1 MDETTNE
8 PPEDSPA
15 LVPMRQEIIDFYG
28 DQIIATQTTD
38 AQIYVPVRLLCDNL
52 GMSWAGQRE
61 RIYRNPVLAQA
72 AAVVRVTRSTATGGV
87 PDMLCL
93 PLDMIPGWLFGIS
106 ADRVRPELREK
117 IVRYQRE
124 CFRVLW
130 NAFKGDILPTDPPG
144 SGLTEAQRT
153 LELITAMQRMAQQ
166 QVDLEQRVHTIA
178 EYTRGFIQQ
187 TRSRLN
193 EHDDRLTALELRL
206 DPTAVISE
214 EQAAELALAV
224 KNVGQRL
231 AGQGE
236 KTGYARVYSE
246 MYRRY
251 RTSSYK
257 SLPLGKY
264 DEVMA
269 WLHAWYA
276 ELGDVASGP

>member
-8 PPEDSPA
+8 PPGDSPA

-144 SGLTEAQRT
+144 GGLTEAQRT

-187 TRSRLN
+187 TRSRLTD
-193 EHDDRLTALELRL
+193 HDDRLTALELRL

-269 WLHAWYA
+269 WLHAWYE
-276 ELGDVASGP
+276 ELGDAATGP